1 MPLPGP
7 EQATANRKKR
17 VLIVGL
23 KHSTSSDTV
32 VEEDMAIGVEPAIG
46 PLPMTVPD
54 KMSWVTLHLS
64 CLNTKID
71 RDIVPFL

>member
-1 MPLPGP
+1 VPLPGP

-54 KMSWVTLHLS
+54 KMSYGKQHAD
-64 CLNTKID
+64 NTSTPAGKENI
-71 RDIVPFL
+71 P